1 MLKRD
6 YEGQN
11 CSIART
17 LEVVGERWTL
27 LVIRDVFRGR
37 RRFDQLQESLGIATN
52 VLSSRLDRL
61 VDANILERV
70 PYQEKPP
77 RHEYRLTERGL
88 ELRTPLIAL
97 MHWGDRYL
105 APDGPPMVT
114 EHATCGAPVVAQLI
128 CTGCGEPVAPGEL
141 RTHHRV
147 AA

>member
-6 YEGQN
+6 YAGQN
-11 CSIART
+11 CSVART
-17 LEVVGERWTL
+17 LEIVGERWSL
-27 LVIRDVFRGR
+27 LIIRDVLRGL

-61 VDANILERV
+61 VQTGILERV
-70 PYQEKPP
+70 PYQEKPV

-105 APDGPPMVT
+105 APDGPPVVT
-114 EHATCGAPVVAQLI
+114 EHATCGAPIVAELV
-128 CTGCGEPVAPGEL
+128 CSGCGKPVTLGEL
-141 RTHHRV
+141 RTHQRV